1 MLPSPSMLARRQELN
16 TQIQQLIDSFLL
28 AFSLLAAHTLR
39 LYSTSWFNL
48 SQSIDPFGNYSWLLI
63 VAMLFGPIL
72 LDLQGFYESPFEK
85 TKWKSLVQIV
95 RAMVYLSIIVSACVI
110 FLRLPLVSRSMPL
123 MFIALATLVLLTKER
138 LMVRHIRG
146 RAFKGELREPVLLAG
161 LPEDIAALEATFTPE
176 QKLRMEIVGR
186 IDIDR
191 QPLSDLIQALHRHA
205 VARVIFAAAHSQLN
219 KVEEAIGACEVEG
232 VPAWLVADF
241 IRTSIAKADVDAF
254 GGRPMLVFRSTPDV
268 SWTLFIKELIDR
280 TGAFVALVILAIPMA
295 IVALIIRI
303 TSPGPVIFRQHR
315 AGKHGK
321 PFVMYKFRSMANDAE
336 MRRAEL
342 EPFNQMNGPVFKVE
356 ADPRITPFGRWLRRS
371 SIDEL
376 PQLVNVLLGDMS
388 LVGPRPLPIYEVER
402 FENTAQR
409 RRLSVKPGLTCLWQ
423 ISGRNEVKDFQDWV
437 KLDLDYIDRWSL
449 ALDIKIL
456 LRTIPAVLM
465 GMGAK

>member
-1 MLPSPSMLARRQELN
+1 MLARRQELN

-39 LYSTSWFNL
+39 FYSTKWFVL

-63 VAMLFGPIL
+63 VVMLFGPIL

-85 TKWKSLVQIV
+85 TKWKSLVQIA
-95 RAMVYLSIIVSACVI
+95 RAMIYLSIIVSACVI

-123 MFIALATLVLLTKER
+123 MFIALASGVLLAKER
-138 LMVRHIRG
+138 LIVRHIRR
-146 RAFKGELREPVLLAG
+146 RALRGELREPVLMAG
-161 LPEDIAALEATFTPE
+161 LPEDIAALEQTLTPE
-176 QKLRMEIVGR
+176 QKLRMDIVGR
-186 IDIDR
+186 IDIET
-191 QPLSDLIQALHRHA
+191 QPLSDLIEAMHRHA
-205 VARVIFAAAHSQLN
+205 VGRVVFAAAHSQLN
-219 KVEEAIGACEVEG
+219 RVEQAIGACEVEG

-241 IRTSIAKADVDAF
+241 IRTSISKADVDAF

-268 SWTLFIKELIDR
+268 SWTLFIQDVSAR
-280 TGAFVALVILAIPMA
+280 GGAFLALLILALPMA
-295 IVALIIRI
+295 IVSLMIRI
-303 TSPGPVIFRQHR
+303 TSPGPVIFKQQR

-321 PFVMYKFRSMANDAE
+321 PFTMYKFRSMSDDAE
-336 MRRAEL
+336 MRKAEL

-356 ADPRITPFGRWLRRS
+356 DDPRITPFGRWLRRS

-376 PQLVNVLLGDMS
+376 PQLVNVFMGDMS
-388 LVGPRPLPIYEVER
+388 LVGPRPLPIYEVEK

-423 ISGRNEVKDFQDWV
+423 ISGRNQVKDFSDWV

-449 ALDIKIL
+449 ALDFKIL
-456 LRTIPAVLM
+456 VRTIPAVLM

>member
-1 MLPSPSMLARRQELN
+1 MLARRQELN

-39 LYSTSWFNL
+39 FYSTNWFNL
-48 SQSIDPFGNYSWLLI
+48 AQSIDPFGNYSWLLI
-63 VAMLFGPIL
+63 VVMLFGPIL

-85 TKWKSLVQIV
+85 SKWKSLVQIV
-95 RAMVYLSIIVSACVI
+95 RAMIYLSIIVSACVI

-123 MFIALATLVLLTKER
+123 MFIALATGVLLTKER
-138 LMVRHIRG
+138 LIVRHIRR
-146 RAFKGELREPVLLAG
+146 RALLGELREPVLLAG
-161 LPEDIAALEATFTPE
+161 LPEDIAALEQTFSRE
-176 QKLRMEIVGR
+176 QKLRMDIVGR
-186 IDIDR
+186 IDIEK
-191 QPLSDLIQALHRHA
+191 QPLSDLIQAMHRHA

-219 KVEEAIGACEVEG
+219 RVEQAIGACEVEG

-268 SWTLFIKELIDR
+268 SWTLFIKDMIDR
-280 TGAFVALVILAIPMA
+280 VGAFVALVILALPMA
-295 IVALIIRI
+295 IVALMIRI
-303 TSPGPVIFRQHR
+303 TSPGPIIFRQQR

-321 PFVMYKFRSMANDAE
+321 PFIMYKFRSMSDDAE

-342 EPFNQMNGPVFKVE
+342 EPFNQMSGPVFKVDQ
-356 ADPRITPFGRWLRRS
+356 DPRITPFGRWLRRS
-371 SIDEL
+371 SIDEV
-376 PQLVNVLLGDMS
+376 PQLVNVLMGHMS
-388 LVGPRPLPIYEVER
+388 LVGPRPLPIYEVEK

-423 ISGRNEVKDFQDWV
+423 ISGRNQVKDFSDWV

-449 ALDIKIL
+449 ALDLKIL
-456 LRTIPAVLM
+456 LRTIPAVLG